1 MITKDF
7 LRQATDL
14 LMNEARLERAEAH
27 SRARLLL
34 DGATGIRFCH
44 LISPEAN
51 LEPAQEEKLRRWLQE
66 ALQGRPLPYILNRA
80 AFFGLEFSVDERV
93 LIPRPETELL
103 VEIALERIKAQ
114 DNVQVA
120 DLGTG
125 SGAIAISVAK
135 NLSQAKVF
143 ALDISPGALEVAR
156 HNAAANGVSIDF
168 VQGHGN
174 WLGPITS
181 FAPFDAILSNPPYI
195 AAQEIESLD
204 IGVREFEPRLA
215 LDGGT
220 DGLDPYREL
229 ATGAKALLK
238 PGGFIAVELGAG
250 QFADIRALFEGAGW
264 QVEAARHDLAGIER
278 VLIAH

>member
-14 LMNEARLERAEAH
+14 LMSEAKLERAEAH
-27 SRARLLL
+27 LRARLLL

-51 LEPAQEEKLRRWLQE
+51 LEPAQEKKLHLWLQE
-66 ALQGRPLPYILNRA
+66 ALTGRPLPYILNKA

-103 VEIALERIKAQ
+103 VEIALERLKNLENSQI
-114 DNVQVA
+114 A

-125 SGAIAISVAK
+125 SGAIAVAVAK
-135 NLSQAKVF
+135 NLPHAHVV
-143 ALDISPGALEVAR
+143 ALDISPGALEIAR
-156 HNAAANGVSIDF
+156 GNAANNGVGVDF
-168 VQGHGN
+168 VQGDGN
-174 WLGPITS
+174 WLAPMTP

-195 AAQEIESLD
+195 AAQEIETLD
-204 IGVREFEPRLA
+204 IGVRQFEPRLA
-215 LDGGT
+215 LDGGA
-220 DGLDPYREL
+220 DGLNPYRQL
-229 ATGAKALLK
+229 ALGARALLK
-238 PGGFIAVELGAG
+238 PEGFIAVELGAG
-250 QFADIRALFEGAGW
+250 QFADIRALFESAGW

-278 VLIAH
+278 VLVAH